1 MNDKTYLLP
10 ANAYTA
16 LKWAAL
22 IALPALAVFVSTV
35 GQAWG
40 MDAALSNA
48 IVTTLNAC
56 GVLVGALIGVSQ
68 ATSKPAGGEDDA

>member
-1 MNDKTYLLP
+1 MDKTYLLSS
-10 ANAYTA
+10 NVYNI

-68 ATSKPAGGEDDA
+68 ATAKPSGGEDDE